1 MPSTGRRF
9 AFGLLVVVALV
20 VVVVDPVVA
29 SENPGHVDSTSVDF
43 DFPWFVGLP
52 AVLFAFGLFW
62 VNVIVH
68 LLVPWRRV
76 RSLDWK
82 AATAVAVVLNLL
94 SVAVVLGVVTA
105 GDRML
110 PEARFALPAVV
121 AANAVGYV
129 SVAGDVRGTVAAGL
143 VAVLVLVGSL
153 LALGWPF
160 PSVVGLFGVAVVQF
174 LGVAVLAAIAA
185 CLTHAAG
192 AIVATARFAPG

>member
-1 MPSTGRRF
+1 MPSVGRQFTRGVL
-9 AFGLLVVVALV
+9 AVVALAV
-20 VVVVDPVVA
+20 VIVDPAVA
-29 SENPGHVDSTSVDF
+29 SENTGHVDSTSADF

-52 AVLFAFGLFW
+52 AALFAFGLLW
-62 VNVIVH
+62 VNVLVH

-76 RSLDWK
+76 RSFDRR

-94 SVAVVLGVVTA
+94 AVGVVLGVVTA
-105 GDRML
+105 VDVVRLETGY
-110 PEARFALPAVV
+110 ALPAVV

-129 SVAGDVRGTVAAGL
+129 SVAGDVRETVAAGL

-160 PSVVGLFGVAVVQF
+160 SPVVGLFGIAVVQF
-174 LGVAVLAAIAA
+174 LGVAVLAAVAA

-192 AIVATARFAPG
+192 AIVATARFTPG